1 MLTVRCKRAKF
12 TKSYSS
18 KNTTYS
24 IVVRDETSSN
34 DDDDDDDDDDD
45 EDEKK
50 HTRFVSNW
58 RKNDIRL

>member
-34 DDDDDDDDDDD
+34 DDDDDDD